1 LEGMVGYTQALKAY
15 VILHTFD
22 STLKSSIPFID
33 IKRTSNSDLFVK
45 KYEWKGFGAESYTS

>member
-1 LEGMVGYTQALKAY
+1 MIGYTQALKAY